1 MTIDAKVLEQL
12 CVQNDVARL
21 RVFGSV
27 ARGEDTADSD
37 LDLLV
42 EFVKPKSLLSLVS
55 VEHQFEDAL
64 GRKVDLVTPA
74 ALSPYMKDQVLREA
88 KVLYERPAA

>member
-1 MTIDAKVLEQL
+1 MTIDTVVLERL

-42 EFVKPKSLLSLVS
+42 EFIRPKSLLALVG
-55 VEHQFEDAL
+55 VEHQFADAL
-64 GRKVDLVTPA
+64 GRKVDLVTLA
-74 ALSPYMKDQVLREA
+74 ALSPYMRDQVLRES
-88 KVLYERPAA
+88 KVLYEQRAA

>member
-1 MTIDAKVLEQL
+1 MTIDTAVLERL

-21 RVFGSV
+21 QVFGSV
-27 ARGEDTADSD
+27 ARGDDRADSD

-42 EFVKPKSLLSLVS
+42 EFVTPKSLLTLVG

-64 GRKVDLVTPA
+64 GRRVDLVTLA
-74 ALSPYMKDQVLREA
+74 ALSPYMRDQVLKEA
-88 KVLYERPAA
+88 KVLYERHAA